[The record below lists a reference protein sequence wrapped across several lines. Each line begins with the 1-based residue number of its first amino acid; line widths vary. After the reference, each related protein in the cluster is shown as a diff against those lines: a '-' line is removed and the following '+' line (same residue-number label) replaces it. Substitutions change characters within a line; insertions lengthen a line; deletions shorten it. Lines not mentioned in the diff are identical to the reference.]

1 MITGFIN
8 LLALLLS
15 LSFLHGFIFRFLH
28 KKHHVKKVLSGI
40 VFGGICVVGMF
51 SPIEFSPGVIF
62 DPRSVVLSIS
72 GLFGGPIVAI
82 IAAAIAGG
90 YRLFLGGG
98 GIYVG
103 VTVII
108 ASVCM
113 GLGYRH
119 CVQKGWAKINV
130 WQLLLFGLLVHLV
143 VILIFTQLPAA
154 VVAGVMSTVAI
165 PLVLTFTPATALLG
179 LLLKDVEDRL
189 KTENALR
196 ESELKLSHHLHNTPL
211 AAITWDRN
219 FYVTQWNK
227 IAEEIFGYSAEEAI
241 GGHAT
246 DLILKADSKAA
257 AEAGQVFAALWEQKG
272 GERSNNDNVTKD
284 GRTINCEWYNT
295 PILDDDGKLIAIA
308 SLCDDVT
315 VRKQSELIIWQQA
328 HYDSLTGLANRKM
341 ANDKLEEAIKVADRS
356 KKSIAFLFLD
366 LDRFKHINDTQ
377 GHAFGDMLLV
387 EVSIRLCGYF
397 REIDTLARFGGDEF
411 VIIVGG
417 LDSPDQVDLIAS
429 GLVKKMAEPF
439 KVGQETVY
447 ISTSVG
453 ITIYPQ
459 DASDP
464 VAILRYADQ
473 AMYAAKNDGGNRFQ
487 YFTPWMQQSAVSRM
501 ALISDL
507 RIALPENQFQLYY
520 QPIVDLVN
528 GDVYKAEALIRWN
541 HPDKGLIGPV
551 VFVSIAEETKLIL
564 GIGDWVFHEASR
576 QAARWR
582 ASLRPNFQISINT
595 SPVQYKNDT
604 FSVKSWLEHL
614 KTLEL
619 PGDAIAV
626 EITEGILVESG
637 ASVDKILFDFREAN
651 IQVSIDDFGTGYSSL
666 SSLKKFGI
674 DYLKIDKSFVDNL
687 EPDSNDLALCEAMIG
702 MAHKLDLKV
711 IAEGIE
717 TAQQR
722 DLLIAAGCD
731 YGQGY
736 LFSKPLPEIK
746 FETLL
751 KSIGGHFRLPN

>member
-1 MITGFIN
+1 MIIDFIN

-28 KKHHVKKVLSGI
+28 EKQHVEKVLSGI

-51 SPIEFSPGVIF
+51 SPLEVSPGVIF
-62 DPRSVVLSIS
+62 DPRSVVLSMS

-82 IAAAIAGG
+82 VAAVIAGG
-90 YRLFLGGG
+90 YRLLLGGG
-98 GIYVG
+98 GVCVG
-103 VTVII
+103 VIVVIT
-108 ASVCM
+108 SVCM

-130 WQLLLFGLLVHLV
+130 WPLLLFGLLVHLV
-143 VILIFTQLPAA
+143 VTLIFTQLPAA
-154 VVAGVMSTVAI
+154 VVAGVMSTVAV
-165 PLVLTFTPATALLG
+165 PFVLTFTPATALLG
-179 LLLKDVEDRL
+179 MLLKDVENRL
-189 KTENALR
+189 KTEHALR

-227 IAEEIFGYSAEEAI
+227 VAEEIFGYSAEEAI
-241 GGHAT
+241 GEHAT
-246 DLILKADSKAA
+246 DLILQTDSKAV
-257 AEAGQVFAALWEQKG
+257 AEAGQVFAALWEKKG

-315 VRKQSELIIWQQA
+315 VRKQSELIIWEQA

-341 ANDKLEEAIKVADRS
+341 ANDKLEQAIKVADRS
-356 KKSIAFLFLD
+356 NTSIAFLFLD
-366 LDRFKHINDTQ
+366 LDGFKHINDTQ
-377 GHAFGDMLLV
+377 GHDFGDMLLV
-387 EVSIRLCGYF
+387 EVSKRLRSYF
-397 REIDTLARFGGDEF
+397 RETDTLARFGGDEF

-417 LDSPDQVDLIAS
+417 LDSPNQVDLIAS
-429 GLVKKMAEPF
+429 DLVKEMAEPF
-439 KVGQETVY
+439 KMGQETVY

-464 VAILRYADQ
+464 VAILRSADQ
-473 AMYAAKNDGGNRFQ
+473 AMYAAKNNGGNRFQ

-507 RIALPENQFQLYY
+507 RTALPENQFQLYY
-520 QPIVDLVN
+520 QPIVDLVD
-528 GDVYKAEALIRWN
+528 GGVYKAEALIRWH
-541 HPDKGLIGPV
+541 HPDRGLIGPAE
-551 VFVSIAEETKLIL
+551 FIPIAEETKLIVD
-564 GIGDWVFHEASR
+564 IGDWVFHEASR
-576 QAARWR
+576 QAFRWR
-582 ASLRPNFQISINT
+582 ASFRTNFQISINT
-595 SPVQYKNDT
+595 SPVQYKNDA
-604 FSVKSWLEHL
+604 FSVKIWLEHL

-619 PGDAIAV
+619 PKDAITV
-626 EITEGILVESG
+626 EITEGILVEPG
-637 ASVDKILFDFREAN
+637 ASVEKILSDFREAN
-651 IQVSIDDFGTGYSSL
+651 IQVSIDDFGTGHSSL

-674 DYLKIDKSFVDNL
+674 DCLKIDKSFVDNV
-687 EPDSNDLALCEAMIG
+687 ESNSNDLALCEAMIG

-736 LFSKPLPEIK
+736 LFSKPLPETE

-751 KSIGGHFRLPN
+751 QSIGGHFKLPN

>member
-1 MITGFIN
+1 MIIGFIN

-28 KKHHVKKVLSGI
+28 KKQHVEKVLSGI

-62 DPRSVVLSIS
+62 DPRPVVLSIS

-82 IAAAIAGG
+82 IAAVIAGG

-103 VTVII
+103 VTGII

-154 VVAGVMSTVAI
+154 VVAGVMSTIAI

-179 LLLKDVEDRL
+179 MLLKDVENRL
-189 KTENALR
+189 KTEHALR

-241 GGHAT
+241 GEHAT

-257 AEAGQVFAALWEQKG
+257 AEAGQVFAALWEKKG

-341 ANDKLEEAIKVADRS
+341 ANDKLEQAIKVADRS
-356 KKSIAFLFLD
+356 NKSIAFLFLD
-366 LDRFKHINDTQ
+366 LDLFKHINDTQ
-377 GHAFGDMLLV
+377 GHDFGDMLLV
-387 EVSIRLCGYF
+387 EVSKRLRSYF

-429 GLVKKMAEPF
+429 DLVKKMAEPF
-439 KVGQETVY
+439 KVGQETVH

-464 VAILRYADQ
+464 VEILRHADQ
-473 AMYAAKNDGGNRFQ
+473 AMYAAKNNGGNRFQ

-520 QPIVDLVN
+520 QPIVDLIN
-528 GDVYKAEALIRWN
+528 GDVYKAEALLRWN
-541 HPDKGLIGPV
+541 HPDRGLIGPAE
-551 VFVSIAEETKLIL
+551 FIPIAEETKLIL

-582 ASLRPNFQISINT
+582 ASFRPNFQISINT
-595 SPVQYKNDT
+595 SPVQYKNDAL
-604 FSVKSWLEHL
+604 SAENWLEHL

-619 PGDAIAV
+619 LGDAIAV

-637 ASVDKILFDFREAN
+637 ASVDKILFDFRDAN
-651 IQVSIDDFGTGYSSL
+651 IQVSIDNFGTGYSS
-666 SSLKKFGI
+666 
-674 DYLKIDKSFVDNL
+674 
-687 EPDSNDLALCEAMIG
+687 
-702 MAHKLDLKV
+702 
-711 IAEGIE
+711 
-717 TAQQR
+717 
-722 DLLIAAGCD
+722 
-731 YGQGY
+731 
-736 LFSKPLPEIK
+736 
-746 FETLL
+746 
-751 KSIGGHFRLPN
+751 